1 MTEVPV
7 VAPLI
12 LGSASPHRRRL
23 LQAAGLAFD
32 VVPAPIDEA
41 AIKQVLAAEGRDGC
55 GVASQL
61 AAAKAQAVSAS
72 FPDAIV
78 IGADQVLECEGR
90 LFDKPGQLANARRQL
105 QRLRGRAHH
114 LHTAVALAD
123 QRGIVW
129 QHCETASLLMRPF
142 SDAFLEDYL
151 SAAGETIWSTVGA
164 YEIEGIGIQ
173 LFASVS
179 GDASSIIGLPML
191 PLLTELRARG
201 MIAT

>member
-1 MTEVPV
+1 MTEVPA

-23 LQAAGLAFD
+23 LQAAGLTFK
-32 VVPAPIDEA
+32 VVPAAIDEA
-41 AIKQVLAAEGRDGC
+41 AIKRALAAEGRDGG
-55 GVASQL
+55 GVASRL
-61 AAAKAQAVSAS
+61 AGVKAQAVSAR
-72 FPDAIV
+72 FAEAMV

-114 LHTAVALAD
+114 LHTAVVLAH

-129 QHCETASLLMRPF
+129 QHSETASLVMRPF
-142 SDAFLEDYL
+142 SDAFLESYL
-151 SAAGETIWSTVGA
+151 SAAGETIWGTVGA
-164 YEIEGIGIQ
+164 YEIEGRGIQ
-173 LFASVS
+173 LFASVR
-179 GDASSIIGLPML
+179 GDASSIIGLPLL

-201 MIAT
+201 MIAA

>member
-23 LQAAGLAFD
+23 LQAAGLAFA

-41 AIKQVLAAEGRDGC
+41 AIKQALAAEGSDGR
-55 GVASQL
+55 GVASRL
-61 AAAKAQAVSAS
+61 AGAKAQAVSVR
-72 FPDAIV
+72 FPEAMV

-90 LFDKPGQLANARRQL
+90 LFDKPGQLANARIQL
-105 QRLRGRAHH
+105 QHLRGRAHH
-114 LHTAVALAD
+114 LHTAVALAH
-123 QRGIVW
+123 QCGIVW
-129 QHCETASLLMRPF
+129 RHSETASLLMRPF
-142 SDAFLEDYL
+142 SDAFLESYL
-151 SAAGETIWSTVGA
+151 SAAGETIWGTVGA

-179 GDASSIIGLPML
+179 GDASGIIGLPML

>member
-1 MTEVPV
+1 
-7 VAPLI
+7 
-12 LGSASPHRRRL
+12 
-23 LQAAGLAFD
+23 
-32 VVPAPIDEA
+32 VPAPIDEA

-105 QRLRGRAHH
+105 QRLRGRTHH

>member
-7 VAPLI
+7 GAPLI

-41 AIKQVLAAEGRDGC
+41 AIKHALAAEGRDGC
-55 GVASQL
+55 GVASRL
-61 AAAKAQAVSAS
+61 AGAKAEAVSAS
-72 FPDAIV
+72 FPDAMV

-90 LFDKPGQLANARRQL
+90 LFDKPGQLANARIQL

-114 LHTAVALAD
+114 LHTAVALAS

-151 SAAGETIWSTVGA
+151 SAAGESIWGTVGA

-173 LFASVS
+173 LFASVR

>member
-41 AIKQVLAAEGRDGC
+41 AIKQALAAEGRDGC
-55 GVASQL
+55 GVASRL
-61 AAAKAQAVSAS
+61 AGAKAEAVSAS
-72 FPDAIV
+72 FPDAMV

-90 LFDKPGQLANARRQL
+90 LFDKPGQLANARIQL

-114 LHTAVALAD
+114 LHTAVALAY

-129 QHCETASLLMRPF
+129 QHCETAALLMRPF

-151 SAAGETIWSTVGA
+151 SAAGETIWGTVGA

-173 LFASVS
+173 LFASVR

-201 MIAT
+201 MIAA